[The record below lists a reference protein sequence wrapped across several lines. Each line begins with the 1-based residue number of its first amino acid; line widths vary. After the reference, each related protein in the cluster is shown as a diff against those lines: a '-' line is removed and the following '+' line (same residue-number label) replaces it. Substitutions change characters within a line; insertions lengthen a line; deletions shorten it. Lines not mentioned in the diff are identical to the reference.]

1 MACPSLDLPMARL
14 GARACFCQLTL
25 KVPGRRESVETIS
38 FAAVAPPP
46 RPQAIAKRGHY
57 GAFLL
62 DEPDLIV
69 SIVEQLT
76 RSVSTP
82 VMVKMRVVK
91 PRAEGQ
97 ACVGV
102 ACEGEGQAGARA
114 CGGDGDCDAKG
125 VSCAEA
131 ANLFVGRSS
140 SSATL
145 AATASDEVAAAT
157 PSETGCASSQILAT
171 MAADVSDTAAALAAT
186 AAGPSDEVAAA
197 ALSEDGR
204 SLTAVALPAA
214 AAEAFDATA
223 KLAAAAMAASDVP
236 ASMTPEGGHLSSET
250 LAATAADVSDVAT
263 VLAAD
268 EDARFYESTMLL
280 ALRLQAAG
288 AAVLTLH
295 GRTKEQKTKVECD
308 WKAIAALKRVSM
320 RREGC

>member
-1 MACPSLDLPMARL
+1 
-14 GARACFCQLTL
+14 
-25 KVPGRRESVETIS
+25 
-38 FAAVAPPP
+38 
-46 RPQAIAKRGHY
+46 
-57 GAFLL
+57 
-62 DEPDLIV
+62 
-69 SIVEQLT
+69 
-76 RSVSTP
+76 
-82 VMVKMRVVK
+82 
-91 PRAEGQ
+91 
-97 ACVGV
+97 
-102 ACEGEGQAGARA
+102 
-114 CGGDGDCDAKG
+114 
-125 VSCAEA
+125 
-131 ANLFVGRSS
+131 
-140 SSATL
+140 
-145 AATASDEVAAAT
+145 
-157 PSETGCASSQILAT
+157 